1 MDDHCGAGWRGIS
14 FLSPPHGLTTLAC
27 LGSQPFVK
35 ISRPL
40 LASRVEQGGGGRG
53 ARGHLSLSGHVLRTA
68 GLALLPAA
76 LAARGA
82 NLEKMQNT
90 HLENIHSSS
99 QLGERGSGPS
109 RCGVDPLCLQ
119 PGSHRAG
126 NTGTSQGPNPCP
138 GQPPIYYNLPRLGLK
153 FSEMPS
159 KPLFSTLTLIFRLLS
174 TIRLQPRPRWPIIIK
189 L

>member
-1 MDDHCGAGWRGIS
+1 MRGIS
-14 FLSPPHGLTTLAC
+14 FLSPPRGLTTPAC

-40 LASRVEQGGGGRG
+40 LASRAEPGGGGRG
-53 ARGHLSLSGHVLRTA
+53 ARGHLSLSGHVLHTA

-76 LAARGA
+76 PAARGA
-82 NLEKMQNT
+82 NLEKMQNM

-109 RCGVDPLCLQ
+109 RRGVDPLCLQ

-138 GQPPIYYNLPRLGLK
+138 SQPPIYYNLPRFGVKIL
-153 FSEMPS
+153 
-159 KPLFSTLTLIFRLLS
+159 
-174 TIRLQPRPRWPIIIK
+174 
-189 L
+189 